1 MSSHF
6 QLFLTSVGGGKLADS
21 ANVALNNVQLRQMA
35 VGSGSGPGT
44 ADDADARTTLRSQ
57 EAISALEGSAQPD
70 SGRIGATAT
79 FAALTAG
86 DPDVEIR
93 EVGIFARVGDSGTE
107 FLLAYGARPAAGT
120 ALTTLADTGP
130 TLVTGVID
138 ISSSSAD
145 VAITVDPTVTF
156 QGLDGATTAESAAG
170 LRNDRAVTPAGLA
183 FALRSSDQAATAI
196 RRGTMFAATTQ
207 AHATDAD
214 NETRA
219 ITPKALNAVLGLI
232 TVLHFTASNP
242 NYTWN
247 LPFSRALVILKGADG
262 GGGGAGDLRTIDLG
276 DHWSDYYGATGGTG
290 GNTVVTVDG
299 VEYGADGGPGGSGGG
314 RRSNGNA
321 LGGPDSVFYSG
332 AGGMRRSGNGGL
344 GGGRTSASVASDQ
357 RAGGSGILGEFKVV
371 LISGL
376 NHDDTLAITV
386 GSGGSGGAR
395 STQGASWASNPDGA
409 AGADGWARIIP
420 LPSDA

>member
-21 ANVALNNVQLRQMA
+21 ANAALNNVQLRQMA

-93 EVGIFARVGDSGTE
+93 EIGIFARVGDSGTE
-107 FLLAYGARPAAGT
+107 FLLAYGARPAADT

-130 TLVTGVID
+130 TVVAGVID

-145 VAITVDPTVTF
+145 VAITVDPTITF

-183 FALRSSDQAATAI
+183 FALRSSEQAATAS
-196 RRGTMFAATTQ
+196 RRGTVEL
-207 AHATDAD
+207 ATDTEAQAGTD
-214 NETRA
+214 AERA
-219 ITPKALNAVLGLI
+219 VTPASLASVLSLI

-242 NYTWN
+242 NYVWD
-247 LPFSRALVILKGADG
+247 LPFSRALVLAKAGDG
-262 GGGGAGDLRTIDLG
+262 GGGSSSTEGVGAGQSGNAGLDGSDGGDTVLSFNGSEVRSSGGGGGRGGKFHNYGPSTNQGQTRSGEGGKGGGRGAVTQGSRWAGGSGIRGGFVIQEIDGLSPGDQLQITIG
-276 DHWSDYYGATGGTG
+276 
-290 GNTVVTVDG
+290 
-299 VEYGADGGPGGSGGG
+299 DGGPGGP
-314 RRSNGNA
+314 R
-321 LGGPDSVFYSG
+321 
-332 AGGMRRSGNGGL
+332 
-344 GGGRTSASVASDQ
+344 
-357 RAGGSGILGEFKVV
+357 
-371 LISGL
+371 
-376 NHDDTLAITV
+376 
-386 GSGGSGGAR
+386 GAR
-395 STQGASWASNPDGA
+395 SGESFGVAGTDG
-409 AGADGWARIIP
+409 DGGWMRIVP
-420 LPSDA
+420 LPSDS